1 MCDAPLMRRLEILDA
16 LRPVSLSPA
25 DATIVRRLE
34 SFAASRPASLSPAEA
49 TIVRRLEKRDAPR
62 PGGAR
67 PGGAPANRTRALALS
82 CDRDRLAATV
92 TVCEVAR
99 FFVAAGEAAAT
110 LLVLAVFAAV
120 FVLPEGLGA
129 ALASLL
135 SLAAIFAE

>member
-1 MCDAPLMRRLEILDA
+1 MCDATLMRWLESLAA
-16 LRPVSLSPA
+16 LRPASLSSA

-34 SFAASRPASLSPAEA
+34 SFAVSRPDSLGPAEA
-49 TIVRRLEKRDAPR
+49 TIVRRLEKRDASR
-62 PGGAR
+62 PAAR
-67 PGGAPANRTRALALS
+67 MAEVAAANCTRALALS
-82 CDRDRLAATV
+82 CDRDRLAATL
-92 TVCEVAR
+92 TVCEAAR
-99 FFVAAGEAAAT
+99 FFVAAGEATAT